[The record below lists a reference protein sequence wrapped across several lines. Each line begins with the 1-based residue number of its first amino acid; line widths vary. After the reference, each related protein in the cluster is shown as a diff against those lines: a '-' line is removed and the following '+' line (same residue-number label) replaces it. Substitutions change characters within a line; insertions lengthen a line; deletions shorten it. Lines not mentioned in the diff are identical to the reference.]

1 MKKIKISLVLSIFLL
16 GLSALVLNAQS
27 QASTPR
33 LKISMQKRLPSDTE
47 KGKYYIA
54 SEIQEWNTAET
65 AIIICDMWDQHW
77 CKGAAGRVAEMAP
90 FMNNVVSIA
99 RNKGIF
105 IVHAPSEC
113 MAFYKNHPARKLG
126 QKYNSKKAA
135 GLISKDKL
143 ASEKDAVWPIDQSD
157 GGCDDTPE
165 CKQGPPWPWTR
176 QIDRIEISDKDA
188 ISDSGAEIAGLFYK
202 KGIKNVILMG
212 VHTNMC
218 VIGRSFGL
226 RNMVRLGMNVV
237 LMRDMTDTMY
247 DSKQSPKVNHFTGN
261 SLINEYIETYVC
273 PSIVSTDLTGKKQF
287 RFKDDSRSIIA
298 FLTAEN
304 EYGSNI
310 TLPEFAHEL
319 FLTENLNCEFAIGK
333 PIDEG
338 DDRYN
343 LENLQILED
352 ADLVVVYIRRR
363 GFEPKKM
370 DMIKAYVNSGKPVLG
385 LRTASHAF
393 DPRIKPELSK
403 NNPFLASLGSWP
415 EFDQDILG
423 GNYKGHTSSNVKSTT
438 TVSAVPGM
446 ESHPLLKDVLLNG
459 FTSPSTLY
467 ANQSLRSEKAQVIL
481 VGTITDEPPQ
491 PVLWT
496 NLTGKTNAIYTSL
509 GSVQDFTNASYRQIL
524 KNCIHYLLNPI
535 TDKTR

>member
-1 MKKIKISLVLSIFLL
+1 MKNIKTSLALLLLIS
-16 GLSALVLNAQS
+16 GLCINLLNAQV
-27 QASTPR
+27 QSTLPAINVS
-33 LKISMQKRLPSDTE
+33 LQKRLPSEGNT
-47 KGKYYIA
+47 GTYYIA
-54 SEIQEWNTAET
+54 SEIQKWNPSET

-77 CKGAAGRVAEMAP
+77 CKGAAERVAEMAP
-90 FMNNVVSIA
+90 FMNNVISTA
-99 RNKGIF
+99 RDKGIL

-113 MAFYKNHPARKLG
+113 MEFYKNHPARKLG
-126 QKYNSKKAA
+126 QKYKSKKAA
-135 GLISKDKL
+135 GVISKDKL

-176 QIDRIEISDKDA
+176 QIDLIEISDKDA

-247 DSKQSPKVNHFTGN
+247 DSKQWPTVNHFTGN
-261 SLINEYIETYVC
+261 SLVNEYIETYVC

-287 RFKDDSRSIIA
+287 RFKDDSRPVVA

-304 EYGSNI
+304 EYSSNI

-319 FLTENLNCEFAIGK
+319 FLTKNLNCEFAIGK

-403 NNPFLASLGSWP
+403 NNAFLASLGSWP
-415 EFDQDILG
+415 EFDRDILG
-423 GNYKGHTSSNVKSTT
+423 GNYLGHTDSKVKSTT
-438 TVSAVPGM
+438 VLTAVPGM
-446 ESHPLLKDVLLNG
+446 ESHPLLKDVSLEG

-467 ANQSLRSEKAQVIL
+467 TNQSLRSEKAQVIL
-481 VGTITDEPPQ
+481 IGTITDQPTQ

-509 GSVQDFTNASYRQIL
+509 GSIQDFNNGNYRQIL
-524 KNCIHYLLNPI
+524 KNCISYLLNLGA
-535 TDKTR
+535 DKTR